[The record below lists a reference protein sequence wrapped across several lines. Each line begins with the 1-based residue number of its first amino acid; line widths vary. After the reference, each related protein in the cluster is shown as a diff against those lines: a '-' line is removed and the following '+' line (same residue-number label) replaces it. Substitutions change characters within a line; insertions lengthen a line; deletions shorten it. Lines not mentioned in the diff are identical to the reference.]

1 MAIHSWMDGSLMPA
15 KKIGKYE
22 IVQELGRGGMGVVYK
37 AYDTVMDREVALKVI
52 LDIAMH
58 VPEIKARFYREAQT
72 AGKLTH
78 ENITV
83 VYDVGEDDGRP
94 YIVMEYLPGNDL
106 RSLLD
111 RKQPL
116 PLLQKLEIAVQVA
129 RGLAYSH
136 SREIIHRDIKPANIR
151 VVDERRVKIM
161 DFGIAKPEASNATS
175 AGTVVGTPYY
185 MAPEQIQGAHVDKR
199 SDIFSYG
206 VLLYELLSGYKP
218 FTGNEPTAVMYKI
231 VHAEPEHREEL
242 DRNCPPALREI
253 VTKLLKKN
261 PAERYQQL
269 DEVAGHLEGISAG
282 IRTGGSSSNAYRRKF
297 EKLLADATAFL
308 AKGRLRDALQAADR
322 AGAIDPTSS
331 QLLRLR
337 DQIRAAQ
344 AEEQDHVR
352 VAQLL
357 TRARKAY
364 GARRLVDAI
373 NLCNDIL
380 AVAPTMTEASGLLEK
395 ARHDHAADIYTQAYA
410 AYRKCDFSEAERQAR
425 DVLALHPNYARA
437 RALLKTLQHDRE
449 VPDPEPPA
457 EQQTQGMGLPALPP
471 AQPGG
476 KEARH
481 RPLVPRHHLTPA
493 AIVGGVL
500 VFGSIAAYLILMT
513 LAGGANG
520 TVALNIT
527 PWAEVVQIEQ
537 PGGTPVQLKEKFITP
552 CRIELRAGTYNIH
565 VANPSLQTTMVL
577 TVKVKGGTVQ
587 EVRKKMPGFDY
598 DNVLSTF

>member
-1 MAIHSWMDGSLMPA
+1 MPA

-111 RKQPL
+111 GRQPV
-116 PLLQKLEIAVQVA
+116 PLLRKLEIAVQVA

-185 MAPEQIQGAHVDKR
+185 MAPEQIQGAKVDKR

-206 VLLYELLSGYKP
+206 VLLYELLTGYKP

-242 DRNCPPALREI
+242 DRNCPASLRE
-253 VTKLLKKN
+253 VVARLLKKN

-269 DEVAGHLEGISAG
+269 DEVARQLEGIIAG
-282 IRTGGSSSNAYRRKF
+282 IRTGSSGSGNAYRRKF
-297 EKLLADATAFL
+297 EKLLADATGFL

-322 AGAIDPTSS
+322 AGAIDATSS

-337 DQIRAAQ
+337 DQIRQAQ
-344 AEEQDHVR
+344 AEEQEHVR
-352 VAQLL
+352 VAQLF
-357 TRARKAY
+357 TRAQKAY

-373 NLCNDIL
+373 NFCNDIL
-380 AVAPTMTEASGLLEK
+380 SVTPTMTEASELLEK
-395 ARHDHAADIYTQAYA
+395 VRHDHAADIYTQAYA
-410 AYRKCDFSEAERQAR
+410 AYRKRDFTEAERLAR
-425 DVLALHPNYARA
+425 DVLALHPNHARA
-437 RALLKTLQHDRE
+437 RALLKSVRPDQA
-449 VPDPEPPA
+449 VPESEPQPPA
-457 EQQTQGMGLPALPP
+457 EQLTQVMDLSALPST
-471 AQPGG
+471 QPER

-481 RPLVPRHHLTPA
+481 RPLLPRQHLTPA
-493 AIVGGVL
+493 ALVGGVL
-500 VFGSIAAYLILMT
+500 VIGSIVTYLILMT

-527 PWAEVVQIEQ
+527 PWAEVVQIER
-537 PGGTPVQLKEKFITP
+537 PGGQPVQLKEKFVTP
-552 CRIELRAGTYNIH
+552 CRIELPAGTYNIH
-565 VANPSLQTTMVL
+565 VANSTLQTTMVL
-577 TVKVKGGTVQ
+577 TVQVKGGTVQ
-587 EVRKKMPGFDY
+587 EVRKKMPGFEY